1 MRLFRILVALPLLG
15 AFVWGL
21 LALAVYLFSLRD
33 EARAADAIIVLGAA
47 QYDGKPSPVLRARLD
62 HAIELHN
69 AGMAPMLIVTGGV
82 GVGDT
87 VSEAE
92 VSQRYARK
100 AGIPE
105 GKILVEKAGLS
116 TDESMRTVAAM
127 MERRGLQSAVLVS
140 DPFHM
145 LRLRIL
151 AARVGIRGYSSPTR
165 TSPIAGGSAAEWK
178 HVVRESIILPV
189 LLVRDI

>member
-1 MRLFRILVALPLLG
+1 MRLLRFLIALPLAAG
-15 AFVWGL
+15 FVWGL
-21 LALAVYLFSLRD
+21 LTLAVYLFSLRD
-33 EARAADAIIVLGAA
+33 EARPADAIIVLGAA

-62 HAIELHN
+62 HAIRLYQ
-69 AGMAPMLIVTGGV
+69 ADVASTLIMTGGV

-105 GKILVEKAGLS
+105 SQILIERIGLS
-116 TDESMRTVAAM
+116 SDESMSTVAALM
-127 MERRGLQSAVLVS
+127 RRRGMSSAVLVS

-151 AARVGIRGYSSPTR
+151 AARLGIRAYSSPTR
-165 TSPIAGGSAAEWK
+165 TSPIAGGSATEWK
-178 HVVRESIILPV
+178 HVIRESLIVPIV
-189 LLVRDI
+189 LVRDL